1 MPRIH
6 RYGQRFARR
15 ANHNPLNG
23 AIWLIGLGV
32 LFYTGHWWPGI
43 LVLIGISLVLSAVWR
58 GTDSLADTPG
68 EISAPPSEPVRSAPE
83 PFVTPQTAPAPAPAS
98 NAPRFDLLPANCPR
112 CGAPVRSS
120 EVKWTGSHAATC
132 SYCGSNILA
141 AKK

>member
-1 MPRIH
+1 MRRIH
-6 RYGQRFARR
+6 RYGPRLARR
-15 ANHNPLNG
+15 GHPLNG

-43 LVLIGISLVLSAVWR
+43 LVLIGISLVLSAVWK
-58 GTDSLADTPG
+58 GTDQSADSFG
-68 EISAPPSEPVRSAPE
+68 EKNATSFEPARSAPD
-83 PFVTPQTAPAPAPAS
+83 PFVVTQPSAAPANPAS
-98 NAPRFDLLPANCPR
+98 SAPRADLLPANCPR

-120 EVKWTGSHAATC
+120 EVKWTGTHSAIC